1 MDYKLGDYERLQR
14 TNKSI
19 SIKEKRKIMVQQLE
33 LLGECQTEME
43 YQFKRDLEKADSF
56 IVEAYDKI
64 GKDKIE
70 HLKYNRKK
78 IKEAM
83 VLTDYHKKA
92 TGTEVLKL
100 IANSF
105 EAGQWYSAK
114 YIKEELTR
122 IFNLVGL
129 QPKEAVTSHTINKF
143 FHAVQSQR
151 KKAKGYQLIKSRNI

>member
-1 MDYKLGDYERLQR
+1 MKNKCIKCQQIRKASGVSYLKCCECRQKQGDCHERC
-14 TNKSI
+14 SH
-19 SIKEKRKIMVQQLE
+19 EE
-33 LLGECQTEME
+33 EG
-43 YQFKRDLEKADSF
+43 
-56 IVEAYDKI
+56 DKI

-151 KKAKGYQLIKSRNI
+151 KKAKGYQLIK

>member
-1 MDYKLGDYERLQR
+1 
-14 TNKSI
+14 
-19 SIKEKRKIMVQQLE
+19 MVQQLE

-129 QPKEAVTSHTINKF
+129 HPKEAVTSHTINKF

-151 KKAKGYQLIKSRNI
+151 KKPKAINSLSREVYERRLFYRSNFFIYPVQKRSPHLSN